1 METIQTWNNI
11 NTILDRESIKENIK
25 SILFDFKTKCN
36 DIHFKKGI
44 YIYGTPGCGK
54 TLFIKNILKEIDFDS
69 ICYDAGD
76 IRNKSLIDTI
86 TSNNISNYN
95 VLTMMQKKQKQ
106 IAIIMDE
113 IDGMNNGDKGG
124 IAALIKLIR
133 QKKTKKQQLE
143 NVTLN
148 PIICIGNHYS
158 DKKIKELMKVCNVF
172 ELKTPNDNQIESF
185 LYKIVPNL
193 SHLFK
198 KLISFI
204 QGDLRKFQFIDKI
217 KNIDSSIINEDFF
230 DKILLTKSYNEDS
243 KNITTHLF
251 ENYVPIEKH
260 NTFINE
266 NDRTIVSLLY
276 HENIS
281 DHMKL
286 NKFKNTTK
294 TYLKILENICYS
306 DYIDRITFQNQ
317 IWQFNE
323 MSSIIKTLYSNYI
336 YHNEIPNQ
344 NKLTSEIRFT
354 KVLTKYSTEY
364 NNQQFIFNMCQELN
378 LDKKDLMAFFYH
390 INNIFNENMFD
401 NNEFIENLLDNSN
414 INKLDIKRIFKFIN
428 KISKRESSKDYLSDN
443 E

>member
-1 METIQTWNNI
+1 M
-11 NTILDRESIKENIK
+11 
-25 SILFDFKTKCN
+25 
-36 DIHFKKGI
+36 
-44 YIYGTPGCGK
+44 Y
-54 TLFIKNILKEIDFDS
+54 
-69 ICYDAGD
+69 
-76 IRNKSLIDTI
+76 
-86 TSNNISNYN
+86 
-95 VLTMMQKKQKQ
+95 
-106 IAIIMDE
+106 
-113 IDGMNNGDKGG
+113 
-124 IAALIKLIR
+124 
-133 QKKTKKQQLE
+133 
-143 NVTLN
+143 
-148 PIICIGNHYS
+148 
-158 DKKIKELMKVCNVF
+158 
-172 ELKTPNDNQIESF
+172 

-336 YHNEIPNQ
+336 YHKEIPNQ

-364 NNQQFIFNMCQELN
+364 NNQQFIFNMCQT
-378 LDKKDLMAFFYH
+378 
-390 INNIFNENMFD
+390 
-401 NNEFIENLLDNSN
+401 FI
-414 INKLDIKRIFKFIN
+414 IM
-428 KISKRESSKDYLSDN
+428 
-443 E
+443 